1 MLPPVEPSV
10 LQNNPEF
17 AELHHA
23 LTTAILNPD
32 GTTKKPASKK
42 QTSAHNELADHR
54 FTAAK
59 EHLLIS
65 AIFNTAPPEP
75 KAAPARTIT
84 RRKSASQPASAPQP
98 QQQQQHLPDSLLDLL
113 ILLPPLLTAT
123 AEPLPADALTIL
135 LSNPPF
141 TEFQSLLPQLG
152 ELVSATL
159 HASAVA
165 LARIANPTTNPSFL
179 HRNVPA
185 LQTTYQRLEADVREA
200 KHALARERARA
211 VGGLAGVLDKH
222 AEALT
227 LLVRALEAKHGVV
240 ARSLEFR
247 AAEAGLEAQRAEAEA
262 VAARE
267 GVRREV
273 YSPEMAAAL
282 SNYAAHLR
290 DARMR
295 LEGAVATLRAELE
308 GYGVAAGDGAGAGA
322 GDGGKERTMREM
334 ARKKRQ
340 LERELE
346 DARRDLARLD
356 KA

>member
-10 LQNNPEF
+10 LQNNPQF

-32 GTTKKPASKK
+32 GTTRRPATKE
-42 QTSAHNELADHR
+42 QTSVQNELADHR
-54 FTAAK
+54 FNAAK

-65 AIFNTAPPEP
+65 AISNTAPPEP
-75 KAAPARTIT
+75 KAAPSRTIT
-84 RRKSASQPASAPQP
+84 RSKSASQPASAPQP
-98 QQQQQHLPDSLLDLL
+98 QQQLPDSLLDLL
-113 ILLPPLLTAT
+113 LLLPPLLTAT
-123 AEPLPADALTIL
+123 TEPLPADSLAIL

-141 TEFQSLLPQLG
+141 TEFQALLPQLG

-159 HASAVA
+159 HTSAVA

-200 KHALARERARA
+200 KHALARERVRVA
-211 VGGLAGVLDKH
+211 GSLTGLLDKY
-222 AEALT
+222 AGALT

-247 AAEAGLEAQRAEAEA
+247 AAEAGLEAQRAEADA

-282 SNYAAHLR
+282 NNYAAHLR

-295 LEGAVATLRAELE
+295 LEGTVATLRAELE
-308 GYGVAAGDGAGAGA
+308 GYGAGG
-322 GDGGKERTMREM
+322 GDGGKERMMREM

-346 DARRDLARLD
+346 DARRDVARLG
-356 KA
+356 KT

>member
-1 MLPPVEPSV
+1 MLPPVEQSV
-10 LQNNPEF
+10 LRNNPEF

-32 GTTKKPASKK
+32 GTTKKPATKE
-42 QTSAHNELADHR
+42 QTSAQNELADHR
-54 FTAAK
+54 FKAAK
-59 EHLLIS
+59 EHLLIN
-65 AIFNTAPPEP
+65 AISKTAPPEP
-75 KAAPARTIT
+75 KAAPARTIA
-84 RRKSASQPASAPQP
+84 RSKSASQPALAPQPQP
-98 QQQQQHLPDSLLDLL
+98 QQQQQLPDSLLDLL
-113 ILLPPLLTAT
+113 LLLPPLLTPT
-123 AEPLPADALTIL
+123 TEPLHADSLAIL

-141 TEFQSLLPQLG
+141 TEFPSLLPQLG

-159 HASAVA
+159 HSSAVA
-165 LARIANPTTNPSFL
+165 LARIASPTTNPSFL

-185 LQTTYQRLEADVREA
+185 LQTTYQRLESDLREA
-200 KHALARERARA
+200 KYALARERLRA
-211 VGGLAGVLDKH
+211 ADSLTAVLDKH
-222 AEALT
+222 AGALT

-247 AAEAGLEAQRAEAEA
+247 AAEAGLEAQRAEADA

-267 GVRREV
+267 GVRKEV
-273 YSPEMAAAL
+273 YSPEMVAAL

-295 LEGAVATLRAELE
+295 LESVVTTLRAELE
-308 GYGVAAGDGAGAGA
+308 AYGVAVGDDGAG
-322 GDGGKERTMREM
+322 GDGGKERVLREM

-340 LERELE
+340 LEKELE
-346 DARRDLARLD
+346 DAKRDLARLD

>member
-10 LQNNPEF
+10 LQNNPQF

-32 GTTKKPASKK
+32 GTTKKPASKE

-59 EHLLIS
+59 EHLLVNAIS
-65 AIFNTAPPEP
+65 ITAPPEP
-75 KAAPARTIT
+75 KAVPARTIT
-84 RRKSASQPASAPQP
+84 RSKSASQPASASQP
-98 QQQQQHLPDSLLDLL
+98 QQHLPDSLLDLL

-123 AEPLPADALTIL
+123 AEPLPADALAIL

-185 LQTTYQRLEADVREA
+185 LQTTCQRLEADVREA

-211 VGGLAGVLDKH
+211 VGALAGVLDKH

-247 AAEAGLEAQRAEAEA
+247 AAEAGLEAQKAEAEA

-267 GVRREV
+267 GVWREV

-308 GYGVAAGDGAGAGA
+308 GYGVAAGDGAGAG
-322 GDGGKERTMREM
+322 DESKERTMREM

-346 DARRDLARLD
+346 DARRDVARLD

>member
-1 MLPPVEPSV
+1 MLPPVEQSV
-10 LQNNPEF
+10 LRNNPEF

-32 GTTKKPASKK
+32 GTTKKPATKER
-42 QTSAHNELADHR
+42 TSAQNELADHR
-54 FTAAK
+54 FKAAK
-59 EHLLIS
+59 DHLLIN
-65 AIFNTAPPEP
+65 AISKTAPPEP
-75 KAAPARTIT
+75 KVAPARTIV
-84 RRKSASQPASAPQP
+84 RSKSASQPASAPQP
-98 QQQQQHLPDSLLDLL
+98 QQQQQLPDSLLDLL
-113 ILLPPLLTAT
+113 LLLPPLLTPT
-123 AEPLPADALTIL
+123 TDPLPADSLAIL

-141 TEFQSLLPQLG
+141 TEFPSLLPQLG

-159 HASAVA
+159 HSSAVA
-165 LARIANPTTNPSFL
+165 LARIASPTTNPSFL

-185 LQTTYQRLEADVREA
+185 LQTTYQRLESDLREA
-200 KHALARERARA
+200 KYALARERLRA
-211 VGGLAGVLDKH
+211 ADGLTAVLDKH
-222 AEALT
+222 AGALT

-247 AAEAGLEAQRAEAEA
+247 AAEAGLEAQRAEADA

-267 GVRREV
+267 GVRKEV
-273 YSPEMAAAL
+273 YSPEMVAAL

-295 LEGAVATLRAELE
+295 LESVVTTLRAELE
-308 GYGVAAGDGAGAGA
+308 AYGVAVGDDGAG
-322 GDGGKERTMREM
+322 GDGGKERVLREM

-340 LERELE
+340 LEKELE
-346 DARRDLARLD
+346 DAKRDLARLD

>member
-1 MLPPVEPSV
+1 MLPPVEASV

-17 AELHHA
+17 ATLHHA

-32 GTTKKPASKK
+32 GSTKRPATKEQNSIK
-42 QTSAHNELADHR
+42 NELADNR
-54 FTAAK
+54 FAAAK
-59 EHLLIS
+59 DHLLIS
-65 AIFNTAPPEP
+65 AISNTAPPEP
-75 KAAPARTIT
+75 KPAPARTIT
-84 RRKSASQPASAPQP
+84 RSKSAAQPASAPQS
-98 QQQQQHLPDSLLDLL
+98 QHLPESLLDLL
-113 ILLPPLLTAT
+113 LLLPPLLTAT
-123 AEPLPADALTIL
+123 EALPTDSLSIL

-152 ELVSATL
+152 DLVSTTL
-159 HASAVA
+159 HTSAVS

-185 LQTTYQRLEADVREA
+185 LQTTYHKLETDVREA
-200 KHALARERARA
+200 KHALARERLR
-211 VGGLAGVLDKH
+211 VAGSLTEVLDKH
-222 AEALT
+222 AGALT
-227 LLVRALEAKHGVV
+227 LLIRALEAKHGLV

-247 AAEAGLEAQRAEAEA
+247 AAETGLEAQRAEADA

-273 YSPEMAAAL
+273 YSPEMVAAL

-290 DARMR
+290 NARMR
-295 LEGAVATLRAELE
+295 LESTVMTLRAELE
-308 GYGVAAGDGAGAGA
+308 GYGVGMEGDE
-322 GDGGKERTMREM
+322 GKERMMREM
-334 ARKKRQ
+334 AKKKRQ

-346 DARRDLARLD
+346 DASRDLARLD

>member
-10 LQNNPEF
+10 LKNNPDF

-32 GTTKKPASKK
+32 GTTNKPASKE
-42 QTSAHNELADHR
+42 QTSAQNELADHR
-54 FTAAK
+54 FNAARD
-59 EHLLIS
+59 HLLVS
-65 AIFNTAPPEP
+65 AISNTVPPEP

-84 RRKSASQPASAPQP
+84 RSKSASQAASALQP
-98 QQQQQHLPDSLLDLL
+98 QQQQQDLPDSLLDLL
-113 ILLPPLLTAT
+113 LLLPPLLKPT
-123 AEPLPADALTIL
+123 AEPLPADSLKIL

-141 TEFQSLLPQLG
+141 TELQSLLPQLG

-165 LARIANPTTNPSFL
+165 LARIASPTTNPSFL

-185 LQTTYQRLEADVREA
+185 LQATYRRLEAEAREA
-200 KHALARERARA
+200 RHALARERARA
-211 VGGLAGVLDKH
+211 AAGLTGVLDKH
-222 AEALT
+222 AGALT

-247 AAEAGLEAQRAEAEA
+247 AAETGLEAQRAEADA

-273 YSPEMAAAL
+273 YSPEMATAL
-282 SNYAAHLR
+282 GNYAAHLR

-308 GYGVAAGDGAGAGA
+308 GYGVAAGGGDGD
-322 GDGGKERTMREM
+322 GDGGKERTLREM

-356 KA
+356 RA

>member
-1 MLPPVEPSV
+1 MLPPVEASV

-17 AELHHA
+17 AALHHA

-32 GTTKKPASKK
+32 GSTKKPATKE
-42 QTSAHNELADHR
+42 QTSIQNELADHR

-65 AIFNTAPPEP
+65 AISNTAPPEP
-75 KAAPARTIT
+75 KSAPARTIT
-84 RRKSASQPASAPQP
+84 RSKSASQPASAPQS
-98 QQQQQHLPDSLLDLL
+98 QQQLPESLLDLL
-113 ILLPPLLTAT
+113 LLLPPLLTAT
-123 AEPLPADALTIL
+123 EPLPTESLTIL

-152 ELVSATL
+152 DLVSTTL
-159 HASAVA
+159 HTSAVS

-185 LQTTYQRLEADVREA
+185 LQTTYHKLETEVREA
-200 KHALARERARA
+200 KHALVRERLRVA
-211 VGGLAGVLDKH
+211 GSLTGVLDKH
-222 AEALT
+222 ASALT
-227 LLVRALEAKHGVV
+227 LLIRALEAKHGVV

-247 AAEAGLEAQRAEAEA
+247 AAETGLEAQRAEADA

-273 YSPEMAAAL
+273 YSPEMVAAL
-282 SNYAAHLR
+282 NNYAAHLR

-295 LEGAVATLRAELE
+295 LESTVMTLRAELE
-308 GYGVAAGDGAGAGA
+308 GYGVGMEGDE
-322 GDGGKERTMREM
+322 GKERMMREM

-346 DARRDLARLD
+346 DANRDLARLD

>member
-1 MLPPVEPSV
+1 MLPPVEASV

-17 AELHHA
+17 AALHHT

-32 GTTKKPASKK
+32 GSTKKPATKEHDAI
-42 QTSAHNELADHR
+42 QNELADHR

-65 AIFNTAPPEP
+65 AISTTAPPEP
-75 KAAPARTIT
+75 KPAPPRTISRT
-84 RRKSASQPASAPQP
+84 TTSSQQP
-98 QQQQQHLPDSLLDLL
+98 QTSNTTETLPEPLLDLL
-113 ILLPPLLTAT
+113 LLLPPLLTSPD
-123 AEPLPADALTIL
+123 PLSPESATIL

-141 TEFQSLLPQLG
+141 TDFQSLLPQLG
-152 ELVSATL
+152 DLISSTL
-159 HASAVA
+159 HTSAVS

-179 HRNVPA
+179 HRAVPA
-185 LQTTYQRLEADVREA
+185 LQTTYHKLASDISQSKL
-200 KHALARERARA
+200 ALARERLRA
-211 VGGLAGVLDKH
+211 ADTLTQCLDEH
-222 AEALT
+222 AAALT
-227 LLVRALEAKHGVV
+227 LLVRSLEAKHGVV

-247 AAEAGLEAQRAEAEA
+247 AAETGLEAERAEADA

-273 YSPEMAAAL
+273 YSPEMVAAL
-282 SNYAAHLR
+282 TNYSAHLR

-295 LEGAVATLRAELE
+295 LEGTLMTLRAELE
-308 GYGVAAGDGAGAGA
+308 GYGVGVEGEE
-322 GDGGKERTMREM
+322 GKTRTMKEM

-340 LERELE
+340 MERELE
-346 DARRDLARLD
+346 DASRDLARLD

>member
-10 LQNNPEF
+10 LQNNPQF

-23 LTTAILNPD
+23 LTTAILNLD
-32 GTTKKPASKK
+32 GTTRKPTTKE
-42 QTSAHNELADHR
+42 QTSAQNELADHR
-54 FTAAK
+54 FNAAK

-65 AIFNTAPPEP
+65 AISNTAPPEP
-75 KAAPARTIT
+75 KAVSVRIIT
-84 RRKSASQPASAPQP
+84 RSKSASQPASAPQP
-98 QQQQQHLPDSLLDLL
+98 QQLPDSLLDLL
-113 ILLPPLLTAT
+113 LLLPPLLTAT
-123 AEPLPADALTIL
+123 TEPLPADALAIL

-141 TEFQSLLPQLG
+141 TEFQALLPQLG

-185 LQTTYQRLEADVREA
+185 LQTTYHRLEADVREA
-200 KHALARERARA
+200 KHALARERVRVA
-211 VGGLAGVLDKH
+211 GSLTGLLDKY
-222 AEALT
+222 AGALT

-247 AAEAGLEAQRAEAEA
+247 AAEAGLEAQRAEADA

-282 SNYAAHLR
+282 KNYSAHLR

-295 LEGAVATLRAELE
+295 LEGTVATLRSELE
-308 GYGVAAGDGAGAGA
+308 GYGVAGG
-322 GDGGKERTMREM
+322 GDGGKERMLREM

-346 DARRDLARLD
+346 DARRDVARLD

>member
-32 GTTKKPASKK
+32 GTTKRPATKE
-42 QTSAHNELADHR
+42 QTSTQNGLADHR
-54 FTAAK
+54 FAAAK
-59 EHLLIS
+59 DHLLIS
-65 AIFNTAPPEP
+65 AISNTAPPEP

-84 RRKSASQPASAPQP
+84 RSKSASAPQP
-98 QQQQQHLPDSLLDLL
+98 QQQQHLPDTLLDLL
-113 ILLPPLLTAT
+113 LLLPPLLTAT
-123 AEPLPADALTIL
+123 EPLPADALAIL

-141 TEFQSLLPQLG
+141 TEFQTLLPQLG

-185 LQTTYQRLEADVREA
+185 LQSTYHRLEADVREA
-200 KHALARERARA
+200 RHALARERMRA
-211 VGGLAGVLDKH
+211 AGALTGTLDKH
-222 AEALT
+222 AAALT

-247 AAEAGLEAQRAEAEA
+247 AAETALEAQRAEADA

-273 YSPEMAAAL
+273 YSPEMTAAL
-282 SNYAAHLR
+282 GNYAAHLR

-295 LEGAVATLRAELE
+295 LESVVTTLRAELE
-308 GYGVAAGDGAGAGA
+308 GYGAGTDE
-322 GDGGKERTMREM
+322 GKERVMREM

-346 DARRDLARLD
+346 DAKRDLARLD

>member
-1 MLPPVEPSV
+1 QLT
-10 LQNNPEF
+10 
-17 AELHHA
+17 HH
-23 LTTAILNPD
+23 
-32 GTTKKPASKK
+32 
-42 QTSAHNELADHR
+42 QELADHR

-65 AIFNTAPPEP
+65 AISNTAPPEP

-84 RRKSASQPASAPQP
+84 RSKSASQPASAPQP
-98 QQQQQHLPDSLLDLL
+98 QQQQHLPDSLLDLL

-123 AEPLPADALTIL
+123 AEPLPADALAIL

-165 LARIANPTTNPSFL
+165 LARIASPTTNPSFL

-211 VGGLAGVLDKH
+211 VGALAGVLGKH

-262 VAARE
+262 AAARE

-282 SNYAAHLR
+282 GNYAAHLR

-308 GYGVAAGDGAGAGA
+308 GYGVAAGD
-322 GDGGKERTMREM
+322 DGGKERTMREM

-346 DARRDLARLD
+346 DARRDVARLD